1 MFDFIIVFLFFRYFV
16 ILNELYVVFLV
27 NVNIVVIEI
36 FYEINLKLKVYKNFF
51 YNFFRGRVD
60 IRIFNCW

>member
-1 MFDFIIVFLFFRYFV
+1 MFDFIIIFLFFRYFV

-36 FYEINLKLKVYKNFF
+36 FYEINLKLNFS
-51 YNFFRGRVD
+51 
-60 IRIFNCW
+60 I